1 MPLKPGNKQQ
11 DISDNIRKL
20 MKEGMPQKQAI
31 AVAMQQA
38 RKMPDKKK

>member
-1 MPLKPGNKQQ
+1 MPLKPGTKQQ

-20 MKEGMPQKQAI
+20 RKEGYSQKEAVAI
-31 AVAMQQA
+31 AMQQA

>member
-1 MPLKPGNKQQ
+1 MPLKPGTKQE

-20 MKEGMPQKQAI
+20 RKEGYSQKEAVAI
-31 AVAMQQA
+31 AMQQA

>member
-1 MPLKPGNKQQ
+1 MPLKPGTNQQ

-38 RKMPDKKK
+38 RKMPDTKK

>member
-1 MPLKPGNKQQ
+1 MPLKPGTKQQ

-31 AVAMQQA
+31 AVAMSEA
-38 RKMPDKKK
+38 RKMPDRTK

>member
-1 MPLKPGNKQQ
+1 MPLKPGTDQKA
-11 DISDNIRKL
+11 ISDNIRKL

-31 AVAMQQA
+31 AVAMSEA

>member
-1 MPLKPGNKQQ
+1 MPLKPGTNQK

-31 AVAMQQA
+31 AVAMNEA

>member
-1 MPLKPGNKQQ
+1 MPLKPGTKQQ

-20 MKEGMPQKQAI
+20 MKEGYSQKEAVAI
-31 AVAMQQA
+31 AMQQA